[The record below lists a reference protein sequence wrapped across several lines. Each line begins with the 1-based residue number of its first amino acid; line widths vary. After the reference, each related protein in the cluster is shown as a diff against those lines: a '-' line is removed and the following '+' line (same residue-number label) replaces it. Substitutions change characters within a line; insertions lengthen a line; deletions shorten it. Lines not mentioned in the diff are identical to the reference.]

1 MLMRTNCKGT
11 NQNGAP
17 RTKGHP
23 PDLLFAKAS
32 GAESSQPSRTLAD
45 TFAHTN
51 RRFRIPG
58 HFITPAKPP
67 WIDGLDPPGDTRLH
81 VRLHHSVLG
90 LGDPLVSRQH
100 EPRQTASYPSDRPGH
115 TQAIPSIRQA
125 SSNLDDVPS
134 PNRLA
139 MNCELPLGDDI
150 FSSVIRND
158 GRAGLPEHV

>member
-1 MLMRTNCKGT
+1 MLMRTKCKGT

-81 VRLHHSVLG
+81 VRLHHSGRLCWVIARCGGNMNRIKRFHTRPMG
-90 LGDPLVSRQH
+90 LDIRKQFPPFVRRHPTWMMFPL
-100 EPRQTASYPSDRPGH
+100 PIT
-115 TQAIPSIRQA
+115 
-125 SSNLDDVPS
+125 
-134 PNRLA
+134 
-139 MNCELPLGDDI
+139 
-150 FSSVIRND
+150 
-158 GRAGLPEHV
+158 